1 MANEG
6 NILIISGFD
15 PSGGAGLIQDT
26 FIAAVLGCRPSGCVS
41 AYTEQNTNIV
51 NSIIFRTNDEII
63 SEISILEKPDV
74 IKIGI
79 CNPSLLEILSDR
91 YKKIPLIW
99 NPVLRSSS
107 GYRFLDSEEVRK
119 YINYSDW
126 VVVNSEEAQ
135 EIGISENMII
145 TGGHLEEENIEIFIG
160 ERKVKT
166 IPRISGNFHGTG
178 CAFSTAFAVLL
189 SYSYPPDE
197 AVRSSAEL
205 LNEILNISNKS
216 VNTYKVSNF
225 WLREK
230 LIEEIEDVMDKLSD
244 FGDLI
249 TPEVGLNISYALPGA
264 KNEESIA
271 NVPGRMRLHRGKGKW
286 VGKPSFGNKSHT
298 ARMILAMMK
307 KFPFIRCCM
316 NICYEAKYI
325 ESAKR
330 NNFFVYELQ
339 RENEP
344 EEFRDKE
351 GNSLNRGIT
360 SVIEDI
366 HIPPDVIFDRG
377 FWGKEAMIRIFA
389 RNPSELLIKLGAC
402 IFAIFSS

>member
-1 MANEG
+1 M

-15 PSGGAGLIQDT
+15 PSGGAGLLQDT
-26 FIAAVLGCRPSGCVS
+26 FMAATLGCRPLGCVS
-41 AYTEQNTNIV
+41 AFTKQNTDVV
-51 NSIIFRTNDEII
+51 NSVVFRTNEEII
-63 SEISILEKPDV
+63 SEISLLEKPDV

-79 CNPSLLEILSDR
+79 CNPSLLEILSDK

-107 GYRFLDSEEVRK
+107 GYKFLDSEEVRK
-119 YINYSDW
+119 YISYSDW
-126 VVVNSEEAQ
+126 VVVNSEEAE
-135 EIGISENMII
+135 EIGIRDNMII
-145 TGGHLEEENIEIFIG
+145 TGGHLDEDNIPIFIG

-166 IPRISGNFHGTG
+166 IPRINGNFHGTG

-197 AVRSSAEL
+197 AVRSSAEF
-205 LNEILNISNKS
+205 LNKILRISNKT

-225 WLREK
+225 WLRKK
-230 LIEEIEDVMDKLSD
+230 LIEEIEEVMDKLSD

-264 KNEESIA
+264 KSEESIA
-271 NVPGRMRLHRGKGKW
+271 NVPGRMKLQRGKGRW
-286 VGKPSFGNKSHT
+286 TEKPSFGNKSHT

-307 KFPFIRCCM
+307 KFPFTRCCI
-316 NICYEAKYI
+316 NICYKVKYI
-325 ESAKR
+325 ENAKR
-330 NNFFVYELQ
+330 NNFIVYELQ

-344 EEFRDKE
+344 EGSRDIE
-351 GNSLNRGIT
+351 GNSLKWGIS

-389 RNPSELLIKLGAC
+389 RNPSEILQKLNKL
-402 IFAIFSS
+402 F